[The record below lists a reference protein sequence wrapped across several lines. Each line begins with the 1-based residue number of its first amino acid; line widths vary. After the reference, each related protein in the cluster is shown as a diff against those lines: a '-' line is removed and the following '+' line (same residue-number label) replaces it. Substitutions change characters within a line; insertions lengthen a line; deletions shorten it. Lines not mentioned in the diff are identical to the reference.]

1 MAQISDLIQYLETL
15 APLALQE
22 SYDNCGLLVGNGTNE
37 LKGILITLD
46 VTEQVVEEAVSMGCN
61 VIVAHHPIIFKGLK
75 KLTPQSYVERTV
87 IAAIKHDVAI
97 YAIHTNLDNVWLGV
111 NHKIAQK
118 LGLVDCKPLQT
129 LNHSLAKLTFYSPQS
144 HTQQVLSAIHTVGAG
159 VVGNY
164 TQCAFTTTGTGQF
177 QPNEFASPYIGKAQ
191 QLEKVNEDSVE
202 VVFPIYLQSKIIQLL
217 KVTHPYEKP
226 AFDVSILENNHPQLG
241 AGRYGTLP
249 QPMQPQEFIMYL
261 KEKLSLTLVRHTAFV
276 NKPIHTVAL
285 CGGSGS
291 FLFGAAKKAKSDVFI
306 SSDFKYHEFFDAD
319 EHTMI
324 ADINHYE
331 GEYFTKELIFEYL
344 NQKFAN
350 IALVLSKVNTNPIS
364 YL

>member
-1 MAQISDLIQYLETL
+1 MAQIYDLVQYLETL

-22 SYDNCGLLVGNGTNE
+22 SYDNCGLLVGNISLD

-46 VTEQVVEEAVSMGCN
+46 VTEQVVQEALDKRCN

-75 KLTPQSYVERTV
+75 KLTPDTYTQRTV
-87 IAAIKHDVAI
+87 LAAIKHDIAI
-97 YAIHTNLDNVWLGV
+97 YVMHTNLDNVWLGV

-118 LGLVDCKPLQT
+118 LGLENCKPLQT
-129 LNHSLAKLTFYSPQS
+129 LTSSLAKLTFYSPSS
-144 HTQQVLSAIHTVGAG
+144 HTHKVLAAIHAVGAG

-177 QPNEFASPYIGKAQ
+177 QPNDLAKPFLGIAQ
-191 QLEKVNEDSVE
+191 QLEKVNEDRVE
-202 VVFPIYLQSKIIQLL
+202 VIFPLYLQSSILYQL
-217 KVTHPYEKP
+217 KATHPYEEP
-226 AFDVSILENNHPQLG
+226 AFDVSVLANNHPQLG
-241 AGRYGTLP
+241 AGRYGTLA
-249 QPMQPQEFIMYL
+249 QPMLPKDFMVYL
-261 KEKLSLTLVRHTAFV
+261 KEKLSLTLVRHTTFV
-276 NKPIHTVAL
+276 NKPIRTVAL

-291 FLFGAAKKAKSDVFI
+291 FLFGAAQKAKADVYI
-306 SSDFKYHEFFDAD
+306 SSDFKYHDFFDAD
-319 EHTMI
+319 QHTMI

-331 GEYFTKELIFEYL
+331 AEYFTKELIYEYL

>member
-1 MAQISDLIQYLETL
+1 MYKLSFYVPESHLETVKAAL
-15 APLALQE
+15 FAKGAGHYNAYDQCCWQVRGEGQFRPLAD
-22 SYDNCGLLVGNGTNE
+22 SRPYSG
-37 LKGILITLD
+37 
-46 VTEQVVEEAVSMGCN
+46 
-61 VIVAHHPIIFKGLK
+61 
-75 KLTPQSYVERTV
+75 
-87 IAAIKHDVAI
+87 
-97 YAIHTNLDNVWLGV
+97 
-111 NHKIAQK
+111 KIR
-118 LGLVDCKPLQT
+118 
-129 LNHSLAKLTFYSPQS
+129 
-144 HTQQVLSAIHTVGAG
+144 
-159 VVGNY
+159 
-164 TQCAFTTTGTGQF
+164 
-177 QPNEFASPYIGKAQ
+177 
-191 QLEKVNEDSVE
+191 QLEKVDEYKVEMICIDAVIKE
-202 VVFPIYLQSKIIQLL
+202 VVQTLL
-217 KVTHPYEKP
+217 SVHPYEEP
-226 AFDVSILENNHPQLG
+226 AFDVSVLDNNHPQLG